1 MLKIG
6 VFVEFLQF
14 FDDFQHF
21 LKKIS
26 DFFSTNF
33 FGNFELLWQC
43 SKFWLRWINLI
54 SSKSLSYSHFKKNV
68 FPSLQSETH
77 YSSYKLDKM
86 DILKWQ

>member
-1 MLKIG
+1 MPKKWVEKKIKKI
-6 VFVEFLQF
+6 VKKMFKNWCFVEFLQF

-21 LKKIS
+21 LKKIT

-54 SSKSLSYSHFKKNV
+54 SSKSLS
-68 FPSLQSETH
+68 Q
-77 YSSYKLDKM
+77 
-86 DILKWQ
+86 